1 MNTTIAISLLD
12 RATHHIIGRN
22 DPENEFGDPGMI
34 NSRFSRPIELNNT
47 VESRDPSWA
56 LHMWPDLQEG
66 VLYAHHFRTQISP
79 PFYGYI
85 IRQSMCACFVAN
97 SLPVCFSWGC
107 FLSHVRRPWMP
118 GLCSVVSAGCSTRA
132 TMLWGLTRPCS
143 DIIYRFNYFLGQ
155 FKHQW
160 IHKTSVTT
168 QRVFSPPLRGSPP
181 PPTNHP
187 YVFTCGTGE
196 KSYLKWRAIQ
206 LASHQTEHQLN
217 YLV

>member
-1 MNTTIAISLLD
+1 MPLYLQCVFLPFATFLHHPYICDRICKKRSYKCTTSAHRFYLHPMD
-12 RATHHIIGRN
+12 TCIIK
-22 DPENEFGDPGMI
+22 
-34 NSRFSRPIELNNT
+34 L
-47 VESRDPSWA
+47 
-56 LHMWPDLQEG
+56 
-66 VLYAHHFRTQISP
+66 
-79 PFYGYI
+79 
-85 IRQSMCACFVAN
+85 SMCTCFAAN
-97 SLPVCFSWGC
+97 RSPVCFSWGC

-118 GLCSVVSAGCSTRA
+118 GLCSVVSAGCSTKA
-132 TMLWGLTRPCS
+132 TRLWGLTRPCS

-168 QRVFSPPLRGSPP
+168 QCVFSPPLHGSPP

-196 KSYLKWRAIQ
+196 KNYLKWRAIQ